1 MANTEKLRVH
11 DVKRLRLKLS
21 RHSLVDLDVLEYAQI
36 VGADW
41 LPTER
46 VAAYS
51 RVRRA
56 HDLGRS
62 RIVVNPV
69 CASNGRDTALALS
82 TTSSKAW
89 VCETDQCA
97 KGRSGASGSRT
108 GCQRHRCALWH
119 TGQFH
124 RPMPWNWW
132 WTKPMRCHAH
142 YWRTLDSQRSDCGQG
157 RGHAVRG
164 SRPQHAPWAA
174 YQHRQ
179 SRRLQEHQDQR
190 AGDGS
195 IPGTGVQRDEH
206 AVSRR

>member
-56 HDLGRS
+56 HNLGRS

-69 CASNGRDTALALS
+69 CASNGRDAALGLS
-82 TTSSKAW
+82 TASSEAW
-89 VCETDQCA
+89 VSETDQRA
-97 KGRSGASGSRT
+97 KGRGGTSGSRT
-108 GCQRHRCALWH
+108 GCQSSVAILPHRC
-119 TGQFH
+119 
-124 RPMPWNWW
+124 N
-132 WTKPMRCHAH
+132 
-142 YWRTLDSQRSDCGQG
+142 
-157 RGHAVRG
+157 
-164 SRPQHAPWAA
+164 
-174 YQHRQ
+174 RQ
-179 SRRLQEHQDQR
+179 ASV
-190 AGDGS
+190 A
-195 IPGTGVQRDEH
+195 
-206 AVSRR
+206 